1 MLPLPG
7 RIVCVAFFRSCFH
20 DPPSGTRTFL
30 LKCKYTVRLLLTQ
43 YLQRCLR
50 AIDGP
55 IKTILPLYSLRV
67 QKETAKTDIRLQIP
81 SKKAPCVV
89 LKRHDAFCFPL
100 VSAPDFISGGW
111 VCLIYQKKF
120 LFHVPHP
127 AKPICLPSFR
137 PFAAYGGRPADAAK
151 TRNRT
156 SGRLS

>member
-111 VCLIYQKKF
+111 VCLIYQKSSYF
-120 LFHVPHP
+120 MFRIQPSLSACHHFGHP
-127 AKPICLPSFR
+127 QHTAAGRQMLQKPVIEHP
-137 PFAAYGGRPADAAK
+137 GG
-151 TRNRT
+151 
-156 SGRLS
+156 

>member
-30 LKCKYTVRLLLTQ
+30 LNCKYTVRLLLTQ

-67 QKETAKTDIRLQIP
+67 QKETAKTDICLQIA

-89 LKRHDAFCFPL
+89 LKRHDAFCFRKYPR
-100 VSAPDFISGGW
+100 SDFISGRS
-111 VCLIYQKKF
+111 VCLIYEKSSYFMTRIQPSLSACHHFGHPQHAAPGRKMLQKP
-120 LFHVPHP
+120 VIEHP
-127 AKPICLPSFR
+127 
-137 PFAAYGGRPADAAK
+137 GG
-151 TRNRT
+151 
-156 SGRLS
+156 